1 MVKKLFQYHPF
12 KTNKKLILPRKVEFS
27 SKWEGSWAF
36 EEVKC
41 ENELVGGELR
51 LIGDVLR
58 FVLLTADVFW
68 SVRLTGNVLL
78 TGDELGT
85 EQGTEQGTKL
95 GSSLSPNF

>member
-1 MVKKLFQYHPF
+1 MFQYHPF

-27 SKWEGSWAF
+27 STWEGSWAF

-41 ENELVGGELR
+41 ENELGAGELR

-58 FVLLTADVFW
+58 FVLLTVDVFW

-85 EQGTEQGTKL
+85 EQGTKL

>member
-1 MVKKLFQYHPF
+1 M
-12 KTNKKLILPRKVEFS
+12 LILPRKVEFS

-58 FVLLTADVFW
+58 FALLIVDVVW

-85 EQGTEQGTKL
+85 EQGTEL